1 MNPNKTS
8 PNPDSSGDTT
18 KTPFDSVVDL
28 VNEYGGAAK
37 VPEHLLEQYGYS
49 RRDDGT
55 LAPVGLEVQ
64 KMWTMEEK
72 RKAKPFEPFEVTL
85 KGSMAPRYL
94 DSAAIERLINLAED
108 VDTFSLPTIEL
119 YFIANEEIVSRAKK
133 IKIALMQAGSSNPL
147 EQAFRGSKLYNLT
160 GFAPLNRAKRT
171 IEPTNIIKPAL
182 GRTPDRSHL
191 LQWAGRS
198 PDGLH
203 LLEWSGIDLYAD
215 TIPKEEILR
224 LSDLVERERG
234 VVTDV
239 DEIYKHYESW
249 FASRIEDYDREEYA
263 ELMEEQYEHLGEM
276 ERYNYIENPDEAIKE
291 LIDSLKSR
299 GIETFGQYTMY
310 MVGLLLDEMFPR
322 SNKDS
327 FTAET
332 IKLRGIE
339 EMAKYLFT
347 VEQEQIEL
355 AKKSLKI
362 AKANLKLIPFGDA
375 NRQSAETLLKDA
387 KDGLKDVKQKLL
399 PLREAFE
406 RPYYVS
412 KKANQAYDKLSQ
424 ALMGGTNGELVLRF
438 DSDVDDQLDSDPGVI
453 SGDCTAGYPLP
464 FLSPNSLYNVKV
476 FRESLHIGNIYLLQI
491 VDKVTHKPYVW
502 HLDAIQIPLN
512 TDWEVAAPVIIEAMK
527 QKATA
532 KGVEHITINGEERH
546 ISNYDYIAEAF
557 MGVSDYIA
565 FSPLEERISQTAKNI
580 EGDNGM
586 RMQAADSAYFR
597 EL

>member
-1 MNPNKTS
+1 MDPNKTS
-8 PNPDSSGDTT
+8 PNPDSSGDTN

-64 KMWTMEEK
+64 KMWTMEDK
-72 RKAKPFEPFEVTL
+72 RRAKPFEPFEVTL
-85 KGSMAPRYL
+85 KGSIAPRHL
-94 DSAAIERLINLAED
+94 DHAAIRRLIILAED
-108 VDTFSLPTIEL
+108 VDTFSLPSIEL
-119 YFIANEEIVSRAKK
+119 EYIANEEIVSRAKK

-147 EQAFRGSKLYNLT
+147 EQAFRGSELYNLT
-160 GFAPLNRAKRT
+160 DFAPLNRAKRT
-171 IEPTNIIKPAL
+171 IEPAVEIERVPGLTL
-182 GRTPDRSHL
+182 RQTVGRTHN
-191 LQWAGRS
+191 GR
-198 PDGLH
+198 H
-203 LLEWSGIDLYAD
+203 LLEWAGIDLYAD

-249 FASRIEDYDREEYA
+249 FATRIEDYDWA
-263 ELMEEQYEHLGEM
+263 EFGELIDKQYEHLDEM
-276 ERYNYIENPDEAIKE
+276 ERYNYIENPGEAIKE

-347 VEQEQIEL
+347 VEQEQIDL
-355 AKKSLKI
+355 AKKNLKI

-375 NRQSAETLLKDA
+375 NRQSAETLLKEA

-412 KKANQAYDKLSQ
+412 RKANQAYDKLSQ
-424 ALMGGTNGELVLRF
+424 ALIGGSNGELVLRF
-438 DSDVDDQLDSDPGVI
+438 NSDVDDQLDSDPGVI
-453 SGDCTAGYPLP
+453 SGDCTAGNPLP

-476 FRESLHIGNIYLLQI
+476 FRESQHIGNIYLLQV
-491 VDKVTHKPYVW
+491 VDKIDHKPYAW

-512 TDWEVAAPVIIEAMK
+512 TDWKVAAPVIIEAMK

-532 KGVEHITINGEERH
+532 KGVDHITINGQEHH
-546 ISNYDYIAEAF
+546 ISNYDYIADAF
-557 MGVSDYIA
+557 MEASDGIE
-565 FSPLEERISQTAKNI
+565 FSPLAERILQTAKNI

-586 RMQAADSAYFR
+586 QMQAVDSEYFR